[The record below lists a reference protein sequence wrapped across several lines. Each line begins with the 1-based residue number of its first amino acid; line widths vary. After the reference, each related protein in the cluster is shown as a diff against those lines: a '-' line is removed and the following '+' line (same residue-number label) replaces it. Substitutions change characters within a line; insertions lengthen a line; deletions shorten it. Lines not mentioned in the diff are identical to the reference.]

1 MSLENNLFTALSAIP
16 QVARTNPS
24 MFAVHPVMFPQP
36 ARYAP
41 EWPAIRYTFISSVP
55 VVDQCGDGDDDTSD
69 TRVQIDV
76 VATTYSEARLVRN
89 EVMNI
94 MAGFLPPAILSLD
107 FDTFD
112 EETKT
117 FRCVLD
123 YEVYPSTGSG
133 SP

>member
-1 MSLENNLFTALSAIP
+1 MSLENFLFTALSAIP
-16 QVARTNPS
+16 QVARSNPS
-24 MFAVHPVMFPQP
+24 MFAIHPVMFPQP
-36 ARYAP
+36 ARYSP
-41 EWPAIRYTFISSVP
+41 LWPAIRYTFISSVP
-55 VVDQCGDGDDDTSD
+55 VVDICGDGNDDTAD

-76 VATTYSEARLVRN
+76 VAETHVEARVIRL

-94 MAGFLPPAILSLD
+94 MTTFNPPAILSLD
-107 FDTFD
+107 FDEYD

-123 YEVYPSTGSG
+123 YEVQPSTGSG